1 MLEVGSRVRLRDG
14 RTGIVA
20 ELKGGFARV
29 VPADGGQLWSPVEEL
44 VEDLGLVDRFLKG
57 ELDEGIDFIL
67 SMDAYRLLTEYK
79 FNPYV
84 MASSTKITIYP
95 HQIDEVIHILDRQR
109 FMVAD
114 EVGLGKTIT
123 ALLVASELKAR
134 GIARRMLFVV
144 PKALVPKWRRELV
157 ERFEVEDAKIL
168 DSGFLKAEPK
178 PFKMDEFFYVSSMD
192 FLKQDHIIGIL
203 EDTSLDIVV
212 VDEAHKFVPGTE
224 RYNLGRK
231 LSEKTGNM
239 LFLTATPHR
248 GNDEEYLEIMRLL
261 DPYILDV
268 DSAKTLL
275 VRNMKE
281 DVVDLDGREVF
292 PKRSSTTVPIRLSNE
307 EYELHRMIDRY
318 VGDLIERAADRK
330 ELNALRFIGVI
341 LRKRATSSPRALRKT
356 LERRLE
362 KLKLGLAVEAGRA
375 LRRIRE
381 AEEEFDEGEY
391 EEAEEEIIGLPAMDR
406 RAEQD
411 AVRKLIEQLETLG
424 ETDSKLEYLLN
435 FIAEVKKGDPSAKIV
450 VFSEYRDT
458 VEYLYEKL
466 SEKYRV
472 AVIHGLMDV
481 DERQKVLD
489 EARLAEGPEII
500 VCTDA
505 AGEGVDMQFA
515 NVEINYD
522 LPWNP
527 NRLEQRMGRIH
538 RIGQKRNVYYY
549 NFTLYGTVDGQ
560 ILSKVLDKIETIRA
574 AMGEKVYDVIGRLIS
589 EEDIVN
595 IYQELAKAPLD
606 RWEPALKRIDG
617 IIEERR
623 RVLEEVDKLLSGHRL
638 DRTKLDEMR
647 KVVMNAVDKNEVKRF
662 LEVYLN
668 RYGGRIETYKPDEE
682 VYRLFLPRKLAQ
694 RIEGSAIVTG
704 TFSSEVAQEKGY
716 PYLALGNRY
725 AMEMIKD
732 AARQSVSVFR
742 HSTVG
747 GLLYLYRL
755 VFRDGAGR
763 ERDGRLIAL
772 LYTEGKVVEVD
783 PRFVWDLDPVKEHP
797 IDDYTPNLVEEG
809 LRATMKEAYRVLG
822 EVKEGLDRKLQEIK
836 KKTMDA
842 VIAYFS
848 RKVKECDER
857 ISDYER
863 KLHES
868 PHFKGL
874 IVIEEGKKAALR
886 REMDAERIRLEKEYE
901 TTASYEPVGLAIILR
916 EKEEVDEKL
925 AVERAGIKAVI
936 EYERIRAGE
945 DQEKRDKIEDVST
958 KFKGYD
964 VESFDRVIEVKSFKT
979 TGPVEMTSH
988 EWQTALRMKEMYWLY
1003 VVENALTKPE
1013 VHPKQ
1018 NPAERFRNKV
1028 KKVPITDYR
1037 YIIEDWK
1044 T

>member
-29 VPADGGQLWSPVEEL
+29 VPVDGGQLWSPVEEL

-67 SMDAYRLLTEYK
+67 SMDAYRLLTEYR

-144 PKALVPKWRRELV
+144 PKALVPKWMRELV
-157 ERFEVEDAKIL
+157 ERFEIDAKVL
-168 DSGFLKAEPK
+168 DSAVLKAEPK
-178 PFKMDEFFYVSSMD
+178 PLKKDEFSYVSSMD
-192 FLKQDHIIGIL
+192 FLKQDHIIGIMDDAPDDL
-203 EDTSLDIVV
+203 FVV
-212 VDEAHKFVPGTE
+212 VDEAHKLVPGTE
-224 RYNLGRK
+224 RFDLGKK
-231 LSEKTGNM
+231 LSEKAGHM

-248 GNDEEYLEIMRLL
+248 GSDEEYLEIIRLL
-261 DPYILDV
+261 DPYILDIE
-268 DSAKTLL
+268 SAKTLI

-292 PKRSSTTVPIRLSNE
+292 PKRSSTTVPIRLRRE
-307 EYELHRMIDRY
+307 EYELHRMIDSY
-318 VGDLIERAADRK
+318 VLDLIERAADRK

-362 KLKLGLAVEAGRA
+362 KLRLGPLAEVSKAI
-375 LRRIRE
+375 RRMRE

-391 EEAEEEIIGLPAMDR
+391 EEAEDEIIGLPAMDR
-406 RAEQD
+406 WVEQD
-411 AVRKLIEQLETLG
+411 AVKKLIEKLDSLG
-424 ETDSKLEYLLN
+424 NVDTKLEHLLD
-435 FIAEVKKGDPSAKIV
+435 FIAEVKREDPSAKIV

-458 VEYLYEKL
+458 VEYLHEKL

-472 AVIHGLMDV
+472 AVINGLMEPN
-481 DERQKVLD
+481 ERQRVLD
-489 EARLAEGPEII
+489 ESRAPDGPEII

-538 RIGQKRNVYYY
+538 RIGQRRNVYYY
-549 NFTLYGTVDGQ
+549 NFILYGTVDGQ
-560 ILSKVLDKIETIRA
+560 ILSRVLEKIEAIKA

-606 RWEPALKRIDG
+606 RWEPTLKRIDG
-617 IIEERR
+617 IIEERK
-623 RVLEEVDKLLSGHRL
+623 RVLGEVDKLLSGYRL
-638 DRTKLDEMR
+638 DRSKLEDMR
-647 KVVMNAVDKNEVKRF
+647 KVMINAVDKNEVKRF

-668 RYGGRIETYKPDEE
+668 RHGGRIEAYRPEEE
-682 VYRLFLPRKLAQ
+682 VYRVYLPMKLAH

-716 PYLALGNRY
+716 PYLALGNKY
-725 AMEMIKD
+725 VMEMLKD

-742 HSTVG
+742 HGTVG
-747 GLLYLYRL
+747 GLLYLYQL
-755 VFRDGAGR
+755 VVRDGAGR
-763 ERDGRLIAL
+763 GRDGRLIAL
-772 LYTEGKVVEVD
+772 LYSDGKVMEVD
-783 PRFVWDLDPVKEHP
+783 PRFVWDLEPAKDHP
-797 IDDYTPNLVEEG
+797 LDDYPINLVEEG
-809 LRATMKEAYRVLG
+809 LRATMKEAYKVLG
-822 EVKEGLDRKLQEIK
+822 DVKDRLDGKLHEIK
-836 KKTMDA
+836 KKTVDA
-842 VIAYFS
+842 VITYFS
-848 RKVKECDER
+848 KKIRECDEKIR
-857 ISDYER
+857 DYER
-863 KLHES
+863 KLRES
-868 PHFKGL
+868 PYFKGL
-874 IVIEEGKKAALR
+874 ISIEEGKKKALR
-886 REMDAERIRLEKEYE
+886 KEMEEKLKRLDSEYQ
-901 TTASYEPVGLAIILR
+901 TTTSYEPVGFAIIVR
-916 EKEEVDEKL
+916 EKDGIDERM
-925 AVERAGIKAVI
+925 AVERAGVEAVI
-936 EYERIRAGE
+936 RYERDRAG
-945 DQEKRDKIEDVST
+945 DDREKLDKIKDVSAM
-958 KFKGYD
+958 FKGYD
-964 VESFDRVIEVKSFKT
+964 VESFDRVIEVKSFKG

-988 EWQTALRMKEMYWLY
+988 EWQTALRMKDMYWLY
-1003 VVENALTKPE
+1003 IVENALTNPNIHTKS
-1013 VHPKQ
+1013 
-1018 NPAERFRNKV
+1018 NPAERFKDRV